1 MFGNIPHLE
10 YVGVSLVA
18 QKVKNLPAMRDT
30 QVQSLGLEKPLE
42 KGMAT
47 HFSIPA
53 WRTTRT
59 DEVGGLHS
67 MGLQSHDLAT
77 FSRICYPIVA

>member
-10 YVGVSLVA
+10 CVGVSLVA
-18 QKVKNLPAMRDT
+18 QMVKNLPAMWDT
-30 QVQSLGLEKPLE
+30 QVQSLGLEEPLE

-53 WRTTRT
+53 WRTTWT
-59 DEVGGLHS
+59 EEVGGLYS
-67 MGLQSHDLAT
+67 MGLQRVMT
-77 FSRICYPIVA
+77 